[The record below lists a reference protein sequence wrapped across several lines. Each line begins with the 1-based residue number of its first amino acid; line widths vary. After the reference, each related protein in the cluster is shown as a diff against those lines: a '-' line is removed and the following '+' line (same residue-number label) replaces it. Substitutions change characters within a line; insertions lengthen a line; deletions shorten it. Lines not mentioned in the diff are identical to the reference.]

1 MNQPANTDCQKLGD
15 SLGYML
21 GVASRRVSLLQ
32 AQRLKDYD
40 ISTEQWAVLYH
51 IQAEEGLIQKDLA
64 ERCAKDKPTVTR
76 ILDTLEKKA
85 LITRRLGKQDR
96 RAFQIYPTD
105 KGKKL
110 VDLTA
115 PIEQQSN
122 SAYAQ
127 ELGQTNYHLLIGLL
141 NQVIEHADL
150 LLKQEAQP

>member
-1 MNQPANTDCQKLGD
+1 MNQPATTDFQKLGD
-15 SLGYML
+15 SLGFML

-51 IQAEEGLIQKDLA
+51 IQAEGGLIQKELA
-64 ERCAKDKPTVTR
+64 ERCGKDKPTVTR

-85 LITRRLGKQDR
+85 LITRRLGEQDR

-115 PIEQQSN
+115 PIEQKSN

-127 ELGQTNYHLLIGLL
+127 ELGQANYHLLIRLL
-141 NQVIEHADL
+141 NQVIDHADL
-150 LLKQEAQP
+150 LLKQEAQL